1 MSSHAAGEMNQK
13 VDDNALKE
21 YKLAVQTQMHF
32 NEILMKFRAF
42 GIAVVIGVYSYAIT
56 RKDLGISIAGGLSS
70 TQLLAYAGMILTV
83 VLALI
88 DLGYFYRLLL
98 GAVAR
103 STALEEKIPYRLTST
118 ISSHVSKLQSYIL
131 ISVFYGVIAL
141 GGFCLANFVQPY
153 ETGQPQKIAIDGP
166 IEVKIKSTDG
176 KMQMHN
182 SKR

>member
-1 MSSHAAGEMNQK
+1 MSSHAADEMNQK

-42 GIAVVIGVYSYAIT
+42 GIAVVIAVYSYAIT
-56 RKDLGISIAGGLSS
+56 RKDLGISFAGGLSP
-70 TQLLAYAGMILTV
+70 TQLLAFAGTTLTV

-88 DLGYFYRLLL
+88 DVFYFFPLLL

-118 ISSHVSKLQSYIL
+118 ISLHVSKLRSYVL
-131 ISVFYGVIAL
+131 ICVFYGVIAL
-141 GGFCLANFVQPY
+141 WGICLASLDRSY
-153 ETGQPQKIAIDGP
+153 EAVQPQKVAIDGP
-166 IEVKIKSTDG
+166 IEVKIKSNDS
-176 KMQMHN
+176 KMQMHD
-182 SKR
+182 

>member
-1 MSSHAAGEMNQK
+1 MGCHESSELNQK
-13 VDDNALKE
+13 TDDNALRE

-56 RKDLGISIAGGLSS
+56 RKDLGISLAGGLSS
-70 TQLLAYAGMILTV
+70 TQLLAYAGMILTG

-88 DLGYFYRLLL
+88 DLGYFFRLLL

-103 STALEEKIPYRLTST
+103 STALEEKILYRLTST
-118 ISSHVSKLQSYIL
+118 ISSHVSKWQSYIL
-131 ISVFYGVIAL
+131 ISIFYGVIAL
-141 GGFCLANFVQPY
+141 GGFCLANFVQPI
-153 ETGQPQKIAIDGP
+153 EPGQPQKVAIDGP
-166 IEVKIKSTDG
+166 IEVKIKSIDN
-176 KMQMHN
+176 QIHN